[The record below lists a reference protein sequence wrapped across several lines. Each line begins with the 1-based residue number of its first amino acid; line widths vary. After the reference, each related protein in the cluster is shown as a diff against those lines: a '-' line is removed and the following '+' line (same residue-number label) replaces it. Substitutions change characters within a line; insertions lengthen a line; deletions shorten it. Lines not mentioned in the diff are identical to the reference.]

1 MKKVYVI
8 DASDNVGSAV
18 LESLSAGDAVETN
31 GAVSMQLK
39 ANSDVPFGHKIALV
53 DIPKGGTVMK
63 YALSIGSATQDI
75 KKGDHVHIHNVESNR
90 GRGDKF
96 ADAKGISA

>member
-8 DASDNVGSAV
+8 DARDNVGSAV
-18 LESLSAGDAVETN
+18 LETLSAGDEVGTN
-31 GAVSMQLK
+31 GAVTVTLK

-63 YALSIGSATQDI
+63 YGLSIGNALIDI
-75 KKGDHVHIHNVESNR
+75 KKGDHVHVHNVESNR

-96 ADAKGISA
+96 GDTKGISA